1 VGLIAMSSFLF
12 GRFFFGLRQAGL
24 PVGLSEWMTL
34 MRAIQQG
41 GIEPDLVDFY
51 TVARAILVKSEAL
64 FDIYDEVFAAVFGR
78 NELPRKAL
86 EDVLLW
92 LFEAKELGEI
102 TPEMLARMEALPLEE
117 LRRRFEERLRE
128 QTERHDGGN
137 RWIGTGGTSP
147 FGNSGMN
154 PAGVRVGGSSG
165 GRSAIQIASARRF
178 REYRN
183 DRVLDVRSLQ
193 VALKKLRR
201 LSRVEGELEL
211 DVEESIDKTCRNA
224 GELELEFRPP
234 RKNEAKVLLLMD
246 VGGSMDPYA
255 QLVEQLFSAAS
266 SLDHWKKFEAFTFHN
281 CPYSRVTPS
290 RRKDGDKDVLT
301 ADLMHERPKNTFL
314 IMVGDAYMAP
324 SELLESFG
332 SIEHWEASE
341 TAGIV
346 WLHRLRS
353 HFQRAVWLNP
363 IAKKGWH
370 GWTIKLIGQIFPMF
384 PLTLEGI
391 EESVDSL
398 LKRRPEPIPEIESL
412 VPRLSRY

>member
-1 VGLIAMSSFLF
+1 MSSFIF
-12 GRFFFGLRQAGL
+12 GRFFFALRQAGL

-34 MRAIQQG
+34 MQAIQDG
-41 GIEPDLVDFY
+41 AVDPDLYDFY
-51 TVARAILVKSEAL
+51 TIARAVLVKSEAL
-64 FDIYDEVFAAVFGR
+64 FDTYDEVFAGVFGK
-78 NELPRKAL
+78 NELPKKAL

-92 LFEAKELGEI
+92 LFDAKDLAEI
-102 TPEMLARMEALPLEE
+102 TPEMLAKMEALPLDE

-128 QTERHDGGN
+128 QDERHDGGN

-147 FGNSGMN
+147 FGNAGMN
-154 PAGVRVGGSSG
+154 PAGMRVGGSSG
-165 GRSAIQIASARRF
+165 GKTAIQIASARRF

-183 DRVLDVRSLQ
+183 DRVLDVRGMQ

-201 LSRVEGELEL
+201 LSRIEGEPEL

-224 GELELEFRPP
+224 GELELAFHPP
-234 RKNEAKVLLLMD
+234 RKNEARVLLLMD
-246 VGGSMDPYA
+246 VGGSMDPYTR
-255 QLVEQLFSAAS
+255 LVEQLFSAAS

-281 CPYSRVTPS
+281 CPYAKVTPS
-290 RRKDGDKDVLT
+290 RRKDGDKDILT
-301 ADLMHERPKNTFL
+301 ADLMHERPKTTYL

-324 SELLESFG
+324 TELLEAFG

-341 TAGIV
+341 TPGIA

-363 IAKKGWH
+363 IPEKGWH
-370 GWTIKLIGQIFPMF
+370 GWTIKLIHQIFPMF

-391 EESVDSL
+391 ENAVDAL
-398 LKRRPEPIPEIESL
+398 LKRRPEPVPEIETL
-412 VPRLSRY
+412 VPRLPRF